1 MRSSRRLEAETLRN
15 LEAIWLTGNLRPDH
29 WTIAAFRRA
38 HRERFKA
45 VLREFNLVCRK
56 LELFGA
62 ELVAIDG
69 AKFKAVN
76 RPKRHYT
83 ADQLAELI
91 VHIDTRIE
99 E

>member
-56 LELFGA
+56 LEL
-62 ELVAIDG
+62 VAIDG